1 MNLKGKTIIIT
12 GAAGGIG
19 AALARRF
26 DREKPHSLLL
36 LDLVPEPLGKLAA
49 ELSCANVETGIC
61 DVTDPGRTLHHVKNI
76 EGQYG
81 RVDLFCANAGVFLPG
96 GAHADPD
103 IWQRS
108 LQINLMSHVYAAQA
122 CLPTMLARG
131 AGYFLHTIS
140 AAGLLSQIGSA
151 PYAVSK
157 HGALGFAEWLAI
169 THGEQGIGVTALC
182 PQGVATP
189 MLTTIDNV
197 GSVAS
202 DGLVSAEEVADCAVL
217 AMAKRQFLALPHPRV
232 RDYFRRKA
240 EDHDRWI
247 AGMQR
252 FQAGLQ
258 N

>member
-1 MNLKGKTIIIT
+1 MDLNGKIIIIT

-19 AALARRF
+19 AALAKRF
-26 DREKPHSLLL
+26 DRQSPHALLL
-36 LDLVPEPLGKLAA
+36 LDLDLEPLRQLAT
-49 ELSCANVETGIC
+49 ELSCANVETGVC
-61 DVTDPGRTLHHVKNI
+61 DVTDPDAIGIYVKNI
-76 EGQYG
+76 EARYG
-81 RVDLFCANAGVFLPG
+81 RIDLFCANAGVFIPG
-96 GAHADPD
+96 GVDAAAE

-108 LQINLMSHVYAAQA
+108 LQVNLMSHIYAAQA
-122 CLPTMLARG
+122 CLPGMLARG
-131 AGYFLHTIS
+131 SGYFLHTIS

-169 THGEQGIGVTALC
+169 THGVQGIGVTALC

-189 MLTTIDNV
+189 MLNAIDNF

-202 DGLVSAEEVADCAVL
+202 DGLLSAEAVADCAAL
-217 AMAKRQFLALPHPRV
+217 AIAEEKFLALPHPRV

-252 FQAGLQ
+252 FQESL
-258 N
+258 